1 MSADAKAI
9 QKLVDAYLAYERE
22 IHRALSPEEIAKI
35 VEAERAKEASA
46 QGATGTTQSPAR
58 R

>member
-1 MSADAKAI
+1 MSVDAKAI
-9 QKLVDAYLAYERE
+9 QKLVDAYLDYERE
-22 IHRALSPEEIAKI
+22 LHKALSPEEIAKV

-46 QGATGTTQSPAR
+46 QGTKGATPSPAR

>member
-1 MSADAKAI
+1 MSVDAKAI

-22 IHRALSPEEIAKI
+22 LHKALSPEEIAKV
-35 VEAERAKEASA
+35 VEAERAKETSA
-46 QGATGTTQSPAR
+46 QGAKGATQSPAR

>member
-1 MSADAKAI
+1 MSVDAKAI
-9 QKLVDAYLAYERE
+9 QKLIDSYLAYERE

-35 VEAERAKEASA
+35 VEAERAKEKVA
-46 QGATGTTQSPAR
+46 QGVAGTTQTATR

>member
-1 MSADAKAI
+1 MSVDAKAI
-9 QKLVDAYLAYERE
+9 QKLVDAYLDYERE
-22 IHRALSPEEIAKI
+22 LHQALSPVEIAKI

-46 QGATGTTQSPAR
+46 QGAKGTTQGPAR